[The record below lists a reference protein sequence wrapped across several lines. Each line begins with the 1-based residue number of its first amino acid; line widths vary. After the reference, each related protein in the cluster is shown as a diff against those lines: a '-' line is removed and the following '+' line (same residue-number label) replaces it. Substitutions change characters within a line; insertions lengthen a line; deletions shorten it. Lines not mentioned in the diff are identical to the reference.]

1 MKRKIVQV
9 LHLNNSSP
17 PWWRDFTWEACWHFE
32 VGLIRTRPGAVVDD
46 LRLGGG
52 KMLILSGKQ
61 TTTWCPNV
69 EPTPQ
74 CQGTSGVWQALVREL
89 RRWRRTLSP
98 SQSLDPQN
106 QLRRGHWG
114 EQLAF
119 LWHSWWLL
127 MLTLQ
132 FYIFTWQKA
141 TAWIAEGMA
150 KEGGKGEAGHTQDRA
165 SGSDHREW
173 SW

>member
-69 EPTPQ
+69 EPIRQ
-74 CQGTSGVWQALVREL
+74 CQGTSGVWQERVREL

-114 EQLAF
+114 EQLC
-119 LWHSWWLL
+119 LL
-127 MLTLQ
+127 FCDIYDDCWCWKCNPNPRIRLSVRVRHQKTPSNTLS
-132 FYIFTWQKA
+132 T
-141 TAWIAEGMA
+141 G
-150 KEGGKGEAGHTQDRA
+150 
-165 SGSDHREW
+165 
-173 SW
+173 